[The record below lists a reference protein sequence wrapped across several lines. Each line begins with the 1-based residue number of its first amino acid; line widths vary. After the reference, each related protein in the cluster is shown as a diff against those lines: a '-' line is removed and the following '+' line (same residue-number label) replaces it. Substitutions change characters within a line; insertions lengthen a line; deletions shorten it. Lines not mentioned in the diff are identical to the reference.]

1 MALALLVFTSLTHAG
16 NPPPLEKL
24 SFLPQWRPQAQFA
37 GYYVALEKGL
47 YRRAGID
54 LEIIPGGPDRSATDY
69 LIHHR
74 ADIVSMWL
82 SSAVQLAADGVDIG
96 HLAQVIQRS
105 ALMMVSKKSSGINS
119 IRDMNGRKIA
129 MWPSDFQIQPLAF
142 FERNGIAVQPI
153 TLANTLN
160 IFLRGGSELALVMW
174 YNEYHTLQ
182 MYGVDPEQLQPFF
195 FSETDLDFPE
205 DGLFAMGDTWVSRQ
219 NTLCRFVQASFDGWR
234 YAFDHPEEAIDIVL
248 AAMRRESVP
257 ASRSHQAWMLSC
269 MKSLILP
276 RNPSE
281 RMGVLQVSDYVRVS
295 RVLEDCHRITG
306 TPNFDYFSKG
316 CMNDVSQ

>member
-1 MALALLVFTSLTHAG
+1 MAVLPCVSFSDAG
-16 NPPPLEKL
+16 EPSLEKL

-37 GYYVALEKGL
+37 GYYVALEKGF

-54 LEIIPGGPDRSATDY
+54 LEIIPGGPDRSAKEY
-69 LIHHR
+69 LIHHK
-74 ADIVSMWL
+74 ADVVSMWL
-82 SSAVQLAADGVDIG
+82 SSALQLAADGADIG
-96 HLAQVIQRS
+96 HLAQIIQRS
-105 ALMMVSKKSSGINS
+105 ALMMVSKKSSGIDS
-119 IRDMNGRKIA
+119 VRKMAGKKIA

-142 FERNGIAVQPI
+142 FERIGMAIQPI
-153 TLANTLN
+153 TMANTLDL
-160 IFLRGGSELALVMW
+160 FLRGGADIALVMW

-182 MYGVDPEQLQPFF
+182 MYGIDFEQLQPFF

-219 NTLCRFVQASFDGWR
+219 NTLCRFVDASFEGWR

-248 AAMRRESVP
+248 IAMRRESVP
-257 ASRSHQAWMLSC
+257 ASRSHQFWMLSC

-276 RNPSE
+276 RNPSD
-281 RMGVLQVSDYVRVS
+281 RLGVLQASDYARVA
-295 RVLEDCHRITG
+295 RMLEEGHRIVG
-306 TPNFDYFSKG
+306 TPNFEYFSKG